1 MSQIEILKKKIQKLV
16 NQFNFG
22 NYRLVIQE
30 VGNLLKKLPN
40 NAFLLNLL
48 GSSYQ
53 KIGNYETAKKNFLQ
67 VLSTQ
72 PGNLAAMNN
81 LANIY
86 KDTFRFQEAEQHYK
100 KILKINPKYIMGLT
114 NYANFKFQL
123 NQHDEAIN
131 LYNKA
136 LEIDN
141 KSENIHY
148 NIGLTYQS
156 LGDFKKAEY
165 HFNQMIKINSHATIS
180 DRLISRFTKYD
191 KNNYHFKEMLE
202 RNKKNDLND
211 NSKINLYFA
220 LSKAFEDI
228 KDFSESFNYMKK
240 ANDLTNS
247 KFYYDKKSDDK
258 FTEDLQKFFNLITDD
273 KENFYDKNNK
283 RIVFIL
289 GLPRSGTSLAEQIIS
304 SHNQV
309 YGAGELNYLE
319 NLIKKKFFLNDRLDL
334 SLISKNKFKSLA
346 YDTGK
351 EYLDLIENFKTKK
364 NIITDKAPQNFKWIG
379 FISLIFPNI
388 KIIHCSRNS
397 KDNFLSLYKNF
408 FPEGLEWTYNE
419 ENLVNYFK
427 NYKIMMRYWKKKFP
441 NNIYDLVYEKLI
453 ETPNDEI
460 KKIIEF
466 CDLDWDESCLK
477 FYNTKRSIKTLSV
490 SEARKPIYK
499 SSLSSSSN
507 FKEYLNTYFEKLEKL

>member
-1 MSQIEILKKKIQKLV
+1 
-16 NQFNFG
+16 
-22 NYRLVIQE
+22 
-30 VGNLLKKLPN
+30 
-40 NAFLLNLL
+40 
-48 GSSYQ
+48 
-53 KIGNYETAKKNFLQ
+53 
-67 VLSTQ
+67 
-72 PGNLAAMNN
+72 
-81 LANIY
+81 
-86 KDTFRFQEAEQHYK
+86 
-100 KILKINPKYIMGLT
+100 
-114 NYANFKFQL
+114 
-123 NQHDEAIN
+123 
-131 LYNKA
+131 
-136 LEIDN
+136 
-141 KSENIHY
+141 
-148 NIGLTYQS
+148 
-156 LGDFKKAEY
+156 
-165 HFNQMIKINSHATIS
+165 
-180 DRLISRFTKYD
+180 
-191 KNNYHFKEMLE
+191 
-202 RNKKNDLND
+202 
-211 NSKINLYFA
+211 
-220 LSKAFEDI
+220 
-228 KDFSESFNYMKK
+228 MKK

-273 KENFYDKNNK
+273 KENFYDKNSK

-319 NLIKKKFFLNDRLDL
+319 NLIKKKFFLNDQLDL
-334 SLISKNKFKSLA
+334 SLISKKRFKSLA
-346 YDTGK
+346 YETGK

-441 NNIYDLVYEKLI
+441 NNIYNLVYEKLI
-453 ETPNDEI
+453 DTPNDEI
-460 KKIIEF
+460 KKLIEF

-490 SEARKPIYK
+490 AEARKPIYK

-507 FKEYLNTYFEKLEKL
+507 FKDYLNTYFEKLEKL